1 MRFTLSSVVLCF
13 VIVAVTVTAVELPDN
28 PWWKNILIYQVYP
41 RSFMDSDG
49 DGIGDLNGI
58 TSRLEHIRE
67 TGATAFWLSPINK
80 SPQKDFGYD
89 ISDFTAI
96 DPQFGTID
104 DFRALMKRAKSL
116 GLKVL
121 MDLVP
126 NHSSDQHEWF
136 KKSVRRVKPYDDY
149 YIWRD
154 GKMVDGV
161 RSPPSNW
168 LSSFG
173 GSSWEWNEERG
184 QYYYHQFATAQP
196 DLNYRN
202 PALKKEMEKVLLFW
216 LEQGVD
222 GFRIDAV
229 VHLFEDEQMRDE
241 PLSRRPG
248 FNSDEYEYLDH
259 IYTRDLDETYGV
271 IAEWRKL
278 MNDFARE
285 HKTQAKY
292 GILEAG
298 NVLSLNMKYYDSGM
312 DPFNFMFTLDIH
324 KDTPPEEYVQRI
336 QELLANIPYGQ
347 LPNWVIGNHD
357 QPRVATRFGRADQ
370 MSMLALMLPG
380 LTVIYNGDEIGMVDR
395 PLSWEETVDPAGCN
409 AGPEKY
415 NQRSRDPARTP
426 FQWDNTTN
434 AGFSF
439 GRKTWLPV
447 HENYHHLNLLDQ
459 QQAPIS
465 HFKTFKRMIR
475 LKQSEL
481 VQTGFTEISTS
492 LDGQV
497 LGLVRRLPHRSP
509 LVLLINFS
517 EDMIFLDLVEWMHL
531 PERLNIYATN
541 VESNLRLGAT
551 VFTENFLLP
560 AAASV
565 VLAGDDL
572 DV

>member
-1 MRFTLSSVVLCF
+1 MRAIV
-13 VIVAVTVTAVELPDN
+13 VIVNLFIIQFLTLILAATPESS
-28 PWWKNILIYQVYP
+28 WWKNILVYQIYP

-67 TGATAFWLSPINK
+67 TGATAFWLSPIYQ

-104 DFRALMKRAKSL
+104 DFRALVRRAKSL
-116 GLKVL
+116 GLRVL

-136 KKSVRRVKPYDDY
+136 KKSVKGIKPYDDY

-154 GKMVDGV
+154 GKIVNGV
-161 RSPPSNW
+161 RSPPNNW
-168 LSSFG
+168 ISIFG
-173 GSSWEWNEERG
+173 GPAWTWNEERG
-184 QYYYHQFATAQP
+184 KYYYHQFVAEQP

-202 PALKKEMEKVLLFW
+202 PGLRNDMNNVLRFW
-216 LEQGVD
+216 LEQGID
-222 GFRIDAV
+222 GFRIDAII
-229 VHLFEDEQMRDE
+229 HLFEDEKLRDE

-259 IYTRDLDETYGV
+259 IYTHDLDEMYDV
-271 IAEWRKL
+271 VDEWRQL
-278 MNDFARE
+278 MDDFSRQNKSA
-285 HKTQAKY
+285 TKY
-292 GILEAG
+292 AIVEGT
-298 NVLSLNMKYYDSGM
+298 SLKFFDHGV
-312 DPFNFMFTLDIH
+312 DPFNFMMTGEFNKNTN
-324 KDTPPEEYVQRI
+324 PEYCARRINEYLSQ
-336 QELLANIPYGQ
+336 IPYGNM
-347 LPNWVIGNHD
+347 PNWVVGNHD
-357 QPRVATRFGRADQ
+357 GSRVASRFGRADQ

-475 LKQSEL
+475 LKQSQL
-481 VQTGFTEISTS
+481 VQTGSTEISTS
-492 LDGQV
+492 DDGRV

-509 LVLLINFS
+509 LALLINFS
-517 EDMIFLDLVEWMHL
+517 EDTIILNLMKWMHL
-531 PERLNIYATN
+531 PERLNIYAAS
-541 VESNLRLGAT
+541 VESNLRVGAM
-551 VFTENFLLP
+551 VRPGNFLLP

-572 DV
+572 DI